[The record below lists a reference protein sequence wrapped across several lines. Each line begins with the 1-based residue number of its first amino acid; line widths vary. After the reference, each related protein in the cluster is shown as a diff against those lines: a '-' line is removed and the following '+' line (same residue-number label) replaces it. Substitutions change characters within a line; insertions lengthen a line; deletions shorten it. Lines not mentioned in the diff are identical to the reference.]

1 MGVDTIEE
9 FRIDI
14 PQAELDDLRDRLGR
28 TRWPDQLPGV
38 GWDYGIALDDVR
50 ELAEYWRTGYD
61 WRVHERRLNSFPQF
75 ITEIDGQVVH
85 FLHVRSAS
93 PEAMP
98 LIMTHG
104 WPGSVVEFM
113 EIIGPLT
120 DPGAHGG
127 DPGDAFHMVVPSIP
141 GFGFSGPTRERG
153 WNVTR
158 VARAWDSLMGRL
170 GYQRYGAQGGDWGS
184 AISRELG
191 VIVPERMIGVHLN
204 MLSPYVSGDL
214 PADLSDSDRARVE
227 RLRRFRLAGS
237 GYSAI
242 QSTRP
247 QTVGYGLTD
256 SPAGQLGWIAEKF
269 GEWTDG
275 GLSAVD
281 RDQMLTNIS
290 VYWLTRTAGSSARL
304 YYEAARSRASGPPAS
319 STAPTGVAV
328 FPEEIAAPVRRL
340 AEQTN
345 NIVHWS
351 EFDRGGHFAAM
362 EEPDLLIG
370 DVREFFR
377 PLR

>member
-1 MGVDTIEE
+1 MDTIEE

-14 PQAELDDLRDRLGR
+14 PQAELDDLRERLGR
-28 TRWPDQLPGV
+28 TRWPDQLPGT
-38 GWDYGIALDDVR
+38 GWDYGIALDVVR

-75 ITEIDGQVVH
+75 TAEIDGQTVH
-85 FLHVRSAS
+85 FLHVRSA
-93 PEAMP
+93 EAGALP

-120 DPGAHGG
+120 DPAAHGG
-127 DPGDAFHMVVPSIP
+127 DPADAFELVVPSIP

-184 AISRELG
+184 GISRELG
-191 VIVPERMIGVHLN
+191 VIVPEHVIGVHLN
-204 MLSPYVSGDL
+204 TLSPYVSGEL
-214 PADLSDSDRARVE
+214 PADLSAADRERVE
-227 RLRRFRLAGS
+227 RLRRFRLTGS

-242 QSTRP
+242 QVTRP

-256 SPAGQLGWIAEKF
+256 SPAGQLAWIAEKF

-304 YYEAARSRASGPPAS
+304 YYEAVRSRVPGPPAT
-319 STAPTGVAV
+319 STVPTGVAV
-328 FPEEIAAPVRRL
+328 FPAEIAPTVRRL

-345 NIVHWS
+345 NIMHWS
-351 EFDRGGHFAAM
+351 EFGRGGHFAAM
-362 EEPDLLIG
+362 EEPDLLVG

-377 PLR
+377 KLR